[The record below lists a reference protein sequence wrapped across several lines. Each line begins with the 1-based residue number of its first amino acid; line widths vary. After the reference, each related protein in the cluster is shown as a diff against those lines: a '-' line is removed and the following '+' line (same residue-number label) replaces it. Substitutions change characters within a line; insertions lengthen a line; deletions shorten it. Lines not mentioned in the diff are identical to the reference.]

1 MRATRRPELLSK
13 WLNMKIKSGLLTSA
27 VVLGMALPLAL
38 PVVANAADGSTDAT
52 SSSAVTSAD
61 KSASVEVTGGNLTFT
76 RDDSGNVEAP
86 SFQFTG
92 AKASA
97 DEQKGL
103 TSKTFANEKDTTDTY
118 AGSQLAVDDN
128 TGTGAGWTVTAKLGE
143 FENSDS
149 THSLKSAVLHMTP
162 KEAAA
167 TDMTAGGDLTAG
179 ADAVSVFTAAKG
191 AGLGNSTTDFAGST
205 LDLPSAEYAGHYV
218 ATLTYSLTSGPTA

>member
-1 MRATRRPELLSK
+1 
-13 WLNMKIKSGLLTSA
+13 MKIKSGLLTSA

-52 SSSAVTSAD
+52 SSSAVTSAE

-86 SFQFTG
+86 SFQFTE

-97 DEQKGL
+97 DAQSVKATGNQHENADG
-103 TSKTFANEKDTTDTY
+103 TNAADTY
-118 AGSQLAVDDN
+118 TGSQLSVDDN
-128 TGTGAGWTVTAKLGE
+128 TGTGAGWTVTAKLGK

-149 THSLKSAVLHMTP
+149 THSLDGAILHMVASNPTNDATTP
-162 KEAAA
+162 
-167 TDMTAGGDLTAG
+167 TANLTAG
-179 ADAVSVFTAAKG
+179 AAAATPVFTADKG
-191 AGLGNSTTDFAGST
+191 AGLGNSTTDFSGAT
-205 LDLPSAEYAGHYV
+205 LDLPAASAEYAGHYV

>member
-52 SSSAVTSAD
+52 SSSAVTGAE

-76 RDDSGNVEAP
+76 QDDSGNVEAP

-97 DEQKGL
+97 DAQNGL
-103 TSKTFANEKDTTDTY
+103 KAAGNQHENADGTNATDAYT
-118 AGSQLAVDDN
+118 GSQLAVDDN
-128 TGTGAGWTVTAKLGE
+128 TGTGAGWTVTAKLGK

-149 THSLKSAVLHMTP
+149 THSLDGAILHMVASNPTNGATTP
-162 KEAAA
+162 
-167 TDMTAGGDLTAG
+167 TAKADLTAG
-179 ADAVSVFTAAKG
+179 ATADTPVLTAAKG
-191 AGLGNSTTDFAGST
+191 AGLGNSTTDFSDAT
-205 LDLPSAEYAGHYV
+205 LDLRV
-218 ATLTYSLTSGPTA
+218 